1 VKSDA
6 NIKVPREAYDRA
18 KAFASERGR
27 ELRVVTAVA
36 LNEYVAKEERKK

>member
-6 NIKVPREAYDRA
+6 VIKVPREAYDRA

-36 LNEYVAKEERKK
+36 LDEYVAKEEQKK